1 MIDLIIPIYNAKNTL
16 DLTLMSIKM
25 QTILNKI
32 NVYLIDD
39 CSEDNYDK
47 IINNYKD
54 MNIIYKKLDKNS
66 GPAVARQVGMDISSS
81 DYIMFIDADDLF
93 YDADS
98 VKKLYSEIEK
108 GFDYVIGIT
117 YEEKRKIKIMNESDL
132 HGKIYRRK
140 FIEDN
145 QIRFNNTRF
154 HEDNYFNNLVLAC
167 EPLIKKIFDFV
178 YIYVYNEESITNIQK
193 EKEFERLEILL
204 SNMRQLLDESKKRNC
219 NRKIIAYLMFIKV
232 KYFNQIY
239 LEFTKEQK
247 EKFKLWIKKYNL
259 KIEKYL
265 ERTDLEEIYDEMLKE
280 YSY

>member
-39 CSEDNYDK
+39 CSEDNYDE

-239 LEFTKEQK
+239 LEFTKEQQ
-247 EKFKLWIKKYNL
+247 ELFKLWIKKYNL

>member
-98 VKKLYSEIEK
+98 VKKIYSEIEK

-132 HGKIYRRK
+132 HGKIYRRN
-140 FIEDN
+140 FIEKN
-145 QIRFNNTRF
+145 KIKFNNTRF

>member
-1 MIDLIIPIYNAKNTL
+1 MIDLIIPIYNAEKTL

-25 QTILNKI
+25 QTIIDKI
-32 NVYLIDD
+32 TVYLIDD

-47 IINNYKD
+47 TLNNHKD
-54 MNIIYKKLDKNS
+54 MNIVYKRLDKNS
-66 GPAVARQVGMDISSS
+66 GPAVARQVGIDISSNK
-81 DYIMFIDADDLF
+81 YIMFIDADDLF
-93 YDADS
+93 YDTDS
-98 VKKLYSEIEK
+98 VKRLYEIIEE
-108 GFDYVIGIT
+108 GYDYVVGCT
-117 YEEKRKIKIMNESDL
+117 YEEKREIKIQNESDL
-132 HGKIYRRK
+132 HGKIYRRQ

-145 QIRFNNTRF
+145 DIKFNETRV

-167 EPLIKKIFDFV
+167 DPLTKKILDYV
-178 YIYVYNEESITNIQK
+178 YIYVDNDESITNSQR
-193 EKEFERLEILL
+193 EKEFDRLEILL

-219 NRKIIAYLMFIKV
+219 NRETIAYLMFIKV
-232 KYFNQIY
+232 KYFNRIY
-239 LEFTKEQK
+239 PDFTKEQQ

>member
-39 CSEDNYDK
+39 CSEDNYDE

-108 GFDYVIGIT
+108 GFDYVIGVT

-132 HGKIYRRK
+132 HGKIYRRN
-140 FIEDN
+140 FIEKN
-145 QIRFNNTRF
+145 KIKFNNTRF
-154 HEDNYFNNLVLAC
+154 HEDNYFNNLIQAC
-167 EPLIKKIFDFV
+167 EPSINKISDFV
-178 YIYVYNEESITNIQK
+178 YIYVCNEESITNIQK

-219 NRKIIAYLMFIKV
+219 NRKKIAYLMFIKV

-247 EKFKLWIKKYNL
+247 EEFKLWIKKYNL

>member
-39 CSEDNYDK
+39 CSEDNYDE

-219 NRKIIAYLMFIKV
+219 NREKIAYLMFIKV

-247 EKFKLWIKKYNL
+247 EEFKLWIKKYNL

-265 ERTDLEEIYDEMLKE
+265 DRTDLEEIYDEMLKE

>member
-39 CSEDNYDK
+39 CSEDNYDE

-219 NRKIIAYLMFIKV
+219 NREKIAYLMFIKV

-239 LEFTKEQK
+239 LEFTKEQQ
-247 EKFKLWIKKYNL
+247 EEFKLWIKKYNL

>member
-32 NVYLIDD
+32 KVYLIDD
-39 CSEDNYDK
+39 CSEDNYDE

-132 HGKIYRRK
+132 HGKIYRRN
-140 FIEDN
+140 FIEKN
-145 QIRFNNTRF
+145 KIKFNNTRF

-204 SNMRQLLDESKKRNC
+204 SNMRQLLDKSKKRNC

>member
-1 MIDLIIPIYNAKNTL
+1 MIDLIIPIYNAKKTL

-39 CSEDNYDK
+39 CSEDNYDE

-108 GFDYVIGIT
+108 GYDYVIGIT

-132 HGKIYRRK
+132 HGKIYRRN
-140 FIEDN
+140 FIEKN
-145 QIRFNNTRF
+145 KIKFNNTRF
-154 HEDNYFNNLVLAC
+154 HEDNYFNNLIQAC
-167 EPLIKKIFDFV
+167 EPSINKISDFV
-178 YIYVYNEESITNIQK
+178 YIYVCNEESITNIQK

-219 NRKIIAYLMFIKV
+219 NRKKIAYLMFIKV
-232 KYFNQIY
+232 KYFNQIC

-247 EKFKLWIKKYNL
+247 EEFKLWIKKYNL

>member
-39 CSEDNYDK
+39 CSEDNYDE

-219 NRKIIAYLMFIKV
+219 NREKIAYLMFIKV

-247 EKFKLWIKKYNL
+247 EEFKLWIKKYNL

>member
-16 DLTLMSIKM
+16 DLTLMSIRM

-32 NVYLIDD
+32 NIYLIDD

-47 IINNYKD
+47 IINNYND
-54 MNIIYKKLDKNS
+54 MNIIYKKLDKNG
-66 GPAVARQVGMDISSS
+66 GPAVARQVGIDISSS
-81 DYIMFIDADDLF
+81 DYIMFIDSDDLF

-132 HGKIYRRK
+132 HGKIYRRN
-140 FIEDN
+140 FIEKN
-145 QIRFNNTRF
+145 KIKFNNTRF
-154 HEDNYFNNLVLAC
+154 HEDNYFNNLILAC
-167 EPLIKKIFDFV
+167 EPLTKKIFDFV
-178 YIYVYNEESITNIQK
+178 YIYVYNEKSITNVQE

-219 NRKIIAYLMFIKV
+219 NREVIAYLMFIKV

-239 LEFTKEQK
+239 LEFEKEQK
-247 EKFKLWIKKYNL
+247 ELFKLWIKKYNL
-259 KIEKYL
+259 KIEQYL

>member
-16 DLTLMSIKM
+16 DLTLMSIRM

-47 IINNYKD
+47 IINNYND
-54 MNIIYKKLDKNS
+54 MNIIYKKLDKNG
-66 GPAVARQVGMDISSS
+66 GPAVARQVGIDISSS
-81 DYIMFIDADDLF
+81 DYIMFIDSDDLF

-132 HGKIYRRK
+132 HGKIYRRN
-140 FIEDN
+140 FIEKN
-145 QIRFNNTRF
+145 KIKFNNTRF
-154 HEDNYFNNLVLAC
+154 HEDNYFNNLILAC
-167 EPLIKKIFDFV
+167 EPLTKKIFDFV
-178 YIYVYNEESITNIQK
+178 YIYVYNEKSITNVQE

-219 NRKIIAYLMFIKV
+219 NREVIAYLMFIKV

-239 LEFTKEQK
+239 LEFEKEQK
-247 EKFKLWIKKYNL
+247 ELFKLWIKKYNL
-259 KIEKYL
+259 KIEQYL

>member
-39 CSEDNYDK
+39 CSEDNYDE

-132 HGKIYRRK
+132 HGKIYRRN
-140 FIEDN
+140 FIEKN
-145 QIRFNNTRF
+145 KIKFNNTRF

-219 NRKIIAYLMFIKV
+219 NREKIAYLMFIKV

-247 EKFKLWIKKYNL
+247 EEFKLWIKKYNL